1 MAFPAPKRR
10 FLESGVCS
18 RRASVAGLMP
28 FWNLCVIPSKMGR
41 YNALDWSVLTSTVAS
56 RVMLQAMQPATST
69 PSSPDASDFA
79 GLLATLTAPPANAAE
94 DESLW
99 SSSDLGGDVVSLSY
113 ERALRAHARYRP
125 ADRDEVSIFPSEGSG
140 TGDTLPASSAA
151 APQRDLRTASV
162 TIRLSKAESAQLH
175 RRAAEAGL
183 TVSAYLRSCALEAE
197 ELRAQVK
204 LALAELKTGNEGTTK
219 QGTGNKEQATEG
231 QSPRARESKRSGNRG
246 SEGVRLARVFGR
258 IGKLWI
264 GLSAGESS

>member
-1 MAFPAPKRR
+1 
-10 FLESGVCS
+10 
-18 RRASVAGLMP
+18 
-28 FWNLCVIPSKMGR
+28 
-41 YNALDWSVLTSTVAS
+41 
-56 RVMLQAMQPATST
+56 MLQAMQPATST
-69 PSSPDASDFA
+69 HSSPGASDFA
-79 GLLATLTAPPANAAE
+79 GLLATLATPPSNAAE

-99 SSSDLGGDVVSLSY
+99 SSSDLGGDVASLSY

-125 ADRDEVSIFPSEGSG
+125 ADPIAHRDDASLLPLADSG
-140 TGDTLPASSAA
+140 TGVASPVPSAA

-162 TIRLSKAESAQLH
+162 TIRLSRAESAQLH

-231 QSPRARESKRSGNRG
+231 QSPRAWESKRSGNRG